1 MKPSNRFELSQSF
14 GNLKSSR
21 FCAMLAYSVRTE
33 GQPMGSP
40 THFSL
45 EVPKRAH
52 QLLRDLYE
60 QLTDSDGTRLPLK
73 ATFLLSVS
81 MPIVILPIERILKYK
96 QKHAEGH
103 MNDAVL
109 NTRLAD
115 AIDRA
120 IDLKGEVHEA
130 KFFTGPWQYAS
141 LEKGASFPNLAVA
154 GLPDAVA
161 AQLDKPEAIEHAK
174 SLSADTFCR
183 ILRNALAHGGVLYLD
198 QHGRSNSGAPVRRFA
213 FVSTDRS
220 YNPTKLHFL
229 RIKMVDYRAFLQQ
242 WIDWLK
248 REAIDEVLAED
259 MGLDE
264 PGAEVAA
271 ISEAAVKVED

>member
-1 MKPSNRFELSQSF
+1 M
-14 GNLKSSR
+14 GN
-21 FCAMLAYSVRTE
+21 
-33 GQPMGSP
+33 P

-96 QKHAEGH
+96 EKRAEGH

-109 NTRLAD
+109 NPRLAD
-115 AIDRA
+115 AVDRA
-120 IDLKGEVHEA
+120 IDLKGKVHEA
-130 KFFTGPWQYAS
+130 KFFTGPWQYAT
-141 LEKGASFPNLAVA
+141 LERGTGFPNLAVA

-161 AQLDKPEAIEHAK
+161 GQLDAPEAIERAK
-174 SLSADTFCR
+174 SLSAHRFCG

-198 QHGRSNSGAPVRRFA
+198 EHGHSCTGAPVRRFA
-213 FVSTDRS
+213 FVSTDRPN
-220 YNPTKLHFL
+220 NPTKLHFL
-229 RIKMVDYRAFLQQ
+229 RIKMADYRAFLQC
-242 WIDWLK
+242 WVDWLNG
-248 REAIDEVLAED
+248 EAIDEILAED
-259 MGLDE
+259 LGLDAPDAE
-264 PGAEVAA
+264 MMTIPEEVA
-271 ISEAAVKVED
+271 EPAAN

>member
-1 MKPSNRFELSQSF
+1 M
-14 GNLKSSR
+14 GN
-21 FCAMLAYSVRTE
+21 
-33 GQPMGSP
+33 P

-96 QKHAEGH
+96 QKRTEGH

-109 NTRLAD
+109 NPRLAD
-115 AIDRA
+115 AVDRA
-120 IDLKGEVHEA
+120 IDLKGAVHEA

-141 LEKGASFPNLAVA
+141 LEKGAGFPNLAVT

-161 AQLDKPEAIEHAK
+161 AQLDAPEAIERAK

-183 ILRNALAHGGVLYLD
+183 IVRNALAHGGVLYLD
-198 QHGRSNSGAPVRRFA
+198 QNGRSNSGGPVRRFA
-213 FVSTDRS
+213 FVSTDRPN
-220 YNPTKLHFL
+220 NPTKLHFL
-229 RIKMVDYRAFLQQ
+229 RIKMADYRAFLQH
-242 WIDWLK
+242 WVDWLN
-248 REAIDEVLAED
+248 RETIDEVLAED
-259 MGLDE
+259 LGLDE
-264 PGAEVAA
+264 PGPEAVTTP
-271 ISEAAVKVED
+271 EAAPNAAGD

>member
-1 MKPSNRFELSQSF
+1 
-14 GNLKSSR
+14 
-21 FCAMLAYSVRTE
+21 
-33 GQPMGSP
+33 MGSP

-96 QKHAEGH
+96 QKRTEGH

-109 NTRLAD
+109 NSRLAD
-115 AIDRA
+115 AVDHA
-120 IDLKGEVHEA
+120 IDLEEEVHQA
-130 KFFTGPWQYAS
+130 KFFAGPWQYAS
-141 LEKGASFPNLAVA
+141 LEKGAGFPNLAVE
-154 GLPDAVA
+154 GLPDTVA
-161 AQLDKPEAIEHAK
+161 AQLDAPEAVERAG

-213 FVSTDRS
+213 FVSTDRLN
-220 YNPTKLHFL
+220 NPTKLHFL
-229 RIKMVDYRAFLQQ
+229 RIKMVDYRAFLQH
-242 WIDWLK
+242 WVDWLN

-259 MGLDE
+259 LGLDE
-264 PGAEVAA
+264 PDAEAVT
-271 ISEAAVKVED
+271 IPEAAASGAGD

>member
-1 MKPSNRFELSQSF
+1 M
-14 GNLKSSR
+14 GN
-21 FCAMLAYSVRTE
+21 
-33 GQPMGSP
+33 P

-45 EVPKRAH
+45 DVPKRAH

-81 MPIVILPIERILKYK
+81 MPIVILPFERILKYK
-96 QKHAEGH
+96 QKRAEGH

-109 NTRLAD
+109 NPRLAD
-115 AIDRA
+115 AVDRA
-120 IDLKGEVHEA
+120 IDLKGKVHEA

-141 LEKGASFPNLAVA
+141 LKKGQGFPNLAVE
-154 GLPDAVA
+154 GLPDSVA
-161 AQLDKPEAIEHAK
+161 AQLDAPEAVERAR
-174 SLSADTFCR
+174 SLSADTFCH

-213 FVSTDRS
+213 FVSTDKLN
-220 YNPTKLHFL
+220 NPTKLHFL
-229 RIKMVDYRAFLQQ
+229 RIKMVDYRAFLQH
-242 WIDWLK
+242 WVDWLN

-259 MGLDE
+259 LGLDE
-264 PGAEVAA
+264 SDAEAVA
-271 ISEAAVKVED
+271 IPETAANRAGD